1 MIKKKKNIDEE
12 DEVLKEIIVKMIS
25 VNRNEEDSWIIYYVQ
40 QLFFE
45 IRHLD
50 IIIAILESRWLKRT
64 LKLKNKANPSIE
76 QLSHL

>member
-45 IRHLD
+45 IRH
-50 IIIAILESRWLKRT
+50 
-64 LKLKNKANPSIE
+64 
-76 QLSHL
+76 

>member
-1 MIKKKKNIDEE
+1 
-12 DEVLKEIIVKMIS
+12 MIS
-25 VNRNEEDSWIIYYVQ
+25 VNRNEEDLWIIYYVQ

>member
-1 MIKKKKNIDEE
+1 
-12 DEVLKEIIVKMIS
+12 MIS

-50 IIIAILESRWLKRT
+50 IIIAILESRWLKCT